1 MPSPESVKAEPA
13 RAGSDPRIE
22 QLGGLLLSH
31 TDISEPERDV
41 PRSPSPD
48 PTAASRRLVFD
59 ELAGTADLIESFA
72 ICLKEAA
79 RRDDRVRVHG
89 YIADIVRC
97 VSDARGAYGRIAA
110 LAKLGGQQ

>member
-1 MPSPESVKAEPA
+1 MPSPESVKAKPA

-22 QLGGLLLSH
+22 QLGGLLRSH

-59 ELAGTADLIESFA
+59 ELAGTADLIESLA

-79 RRDDRVRVHG
+79 
-89 YIADIVRC
+89 
-97 VSDARGAYGRIAA
+97 GAPTGSASMATSPTSSGAPPTRAAHMAASRPSQNSGGR
-110 LAKLGGQQ
+110 Q